1 MLLLLLLLVPND
13 LHRRTVMSYSQYI
26 LDQIDKYTTI
36 NRANLQTLKEKCDE
50 KRQLKKGNGKSNEPK
65 RQYLNRMRSY

>member
-1 MLLLLLLLVPND
+1 
-13 LHRRTVMSYSQYI
+13 MSYSQYI